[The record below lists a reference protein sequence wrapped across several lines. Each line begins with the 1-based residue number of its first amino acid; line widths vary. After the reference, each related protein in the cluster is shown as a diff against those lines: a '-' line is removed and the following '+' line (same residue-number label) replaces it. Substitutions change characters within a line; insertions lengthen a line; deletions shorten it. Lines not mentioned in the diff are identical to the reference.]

1 MNNVKLEEIDAAV
14 GKVLQKHKWT
24 KLGHL
29 MMWGPLIGT
38 VYGLWQIFQAVV
50 FYIFVLKP

>member
-1 MNNVKLEEIDAAV
+1 MSNVKLEEIDAAV
-14 GKVLQKHKWT
+14 GKVFKKHKWT